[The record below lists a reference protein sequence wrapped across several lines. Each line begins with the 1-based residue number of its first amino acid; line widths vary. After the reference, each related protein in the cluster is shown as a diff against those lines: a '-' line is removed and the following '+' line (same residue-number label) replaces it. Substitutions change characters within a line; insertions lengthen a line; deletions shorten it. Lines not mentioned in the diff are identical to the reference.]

1 MNIVTL
7 KSLLSCIFKSVNI
20 NFEILQQISKLSQIF
35 KAVLLSV
42 RNLLPEVNKSS
53 ATHEQRLTHF
63 RSLVF

>member
-20 NFEILQQISKLSQIF
+20 DFEILQQISKLSQIF

>member
-53 ATHEQRLTHF
+53 PTHEQRLTHF

>member
-1 MNIVTL
+1 MNIVTF

>member
-7 KSLLSCIFKSVNI
+7 KSLLSCIFKSVDI